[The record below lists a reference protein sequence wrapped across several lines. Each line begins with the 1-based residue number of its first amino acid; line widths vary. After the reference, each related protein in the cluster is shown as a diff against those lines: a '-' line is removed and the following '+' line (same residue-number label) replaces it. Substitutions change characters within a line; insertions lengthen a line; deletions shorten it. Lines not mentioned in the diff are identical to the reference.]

1 MTALFMQTV
10 ILNPKELL
18 LHRTDAGTYRVL
30 VDGNVSPYLVGF
42 QDARKAVQKALKTYP
57 RTPVTIP
64 RHLSDFFDKSVQLA
78 VDPNDTSEEH
88 MDIILL

>member
-1 MTALFMQTV
+1 MTAMYMQTY

-42 QDARKAVQKALKTYP
+42 QDARKAVSKALKMYS
-57 RTPVTIP
+57 RVPVTIP
-64 RHLSDFFDKSVQLA
+64 RHLSDFFDKPVQLG
-78 VDPNDTSEEH
+78 VSPDDTSEEH
-88 MDIILL
+88 LDIILL